1 MLKVT
6 IDNIIYD
13 ERKIY
18 ERLKSICI
26 DQLSEFFTIH
36 MSFSWMEGYVSND
49 ILFIDKLIQSYQK
62 HKERLNNTEVNRY
75 QHLSILKKELES
87 IDFSG
92 YSKDNQDMKIEYQ
105 INLAVK
111 LAIMY
116 KHLLQSFEFVD
127 FDPVKFLYKIT
138 STEYQRNRTGLK
150 IAKDV

>member
-75 QHLSILKKELES
+75 QHLSILKKVLES
-87 IDFSG
+87 I
-92 YSKDNQDMKIEYQ
+92 
-105 INLAVK
+105 
-111 LAIMY
+111 
-116 KHLLQSFEFVD
+116 EFVD

-150 IAKDV
+150 IAKDVIR